1 MRNGKDEMV
10 PFSSFI
16 GVKSVL
22 ASPSLTRYQGI
33 PSVKIEGAAAPGQ
46 STGQAMTAMEKSAAS
61 LPPGFD
67 YAWTGLSYQQRV
79 SASQA
84 PLLYAVSI
92 IVVFLCLAALYESW
106 TIPLA
111 VLLAVPT
118 GIVGALGGV
127 YLRGMNNDIYLQI
140 ALLTIIGL
148 SAKNSILIVEFAR
161 ELHRGGKDLVSAT
174 VEASRLRLRPII
186 MTSLCFIL
194 GVVPLAVS
202 SGAGSGAQNALGT
215 AVLTGMITA
224 TGLGIYYTPLFF
236 VWVTRLFSKNGAAH
250 DHTRRGHLWRSLCKY
265 LHLRP
270 AKKETGK

>member
-1 MRNGKDEMV
+1 M

-46 STGQAMTAMEKSAAS
+46 SSGQAMAAIEKSAAN
-61 LPPGFD
+61 LPSGFD
-67 YAWTGLSYQQRV
+67 YAWTGLSYQQRT
-79 SASQA
+79 ATSQA
-84 PLLYAVSI
+84 PILYAVSI

-118 GIVGALGGV
+118 GVIGALGGV

-161 ELHRGGKDLVSAT
+161 ALHKGGKDVVSAT

-186 MTSLCFIL
+186 MTSLCFVL
-194 GVVPLAVS
+194 GVLPLAFS
-202 SGAGSGAQNALGT
+202 NGAGSGAQNALGT
-215 AVLTGMITA
+215 AVLAGMLTA
-224 TGLGIYYTPLFF
+224 TGLGVYYTPLFF
-236 VWVTRLFSKNGAAH
+236 IVVTRIFSRKQKNCAASA
-250 DHTRRGHLWRSLCKY
+250 RSE
-265 LHLRP
+265 
-270 AKKETGK
+270 A

>member
-1 MRNGKDEMV
+1 MV
-10 PFSSFI
+10 PFTSII

-46 STGQAMTAMEKSAAS
+46 SLGRAMAAMEKSATN

-67 YAWTGLSYQQRV
+67 YAWTGLAYQQRV

-118 GIVGALGGV
+118 GGIGALGGV

-161 ELHRGGKDLVSAT
+161 ALHKGGKDVVSAT

-186 MTSLCFIL
+186 MTSLCFII
-194 GVVPLAVS
+194 GVLPLAAS
-202 SGAGSGAQNALGT
+202 NGAGSGAQNALGT
-215 AVLTGMITA
+215 AVLAGMLTA

-236 VWVTRLFSKNGAAH
+236 IVVTRFFSGK
-250 DHTRRGHLWRSLCKY
+250 LWRKY
-265 LHLRP
+265 PSANISAQQEKR
-270 AKKETGK
+270 

>member
-1 MRNGKDEMV
+1 MKST
-10 PFSSFI
+10 SSSSGGTEIILTFAAGTDADTAQVQVQNKVQQALSLLPDTVQRL
-16 GVKSVL
+16 GV
-22 ASPSLTRYQGI
+22 Q
-33 PSVKIEGAAAPGQ
+33 
-46 STGQAMTAMEKSAAS
+46 
-61 LPPGFD
+61 
-67 YAWTGLSYQQRV
+67 V
-79 SASQA
+79 SK
-84 PLLYAVSI
+84 AVDNS
-92 IVVFLCLAALYESW
+92 F
-106 TIPLA
+106 
-111 VLLAVPT
+111 
-118 GIVGALGGV
+118 
-127 YLRGMNNDIYLQI
+127 MNNDIYLQI

-161 ELHRGGKDLVSAT
+161 ELHRGGKDLVAAT

-194 GVVPLAVS
+194 GVVPLALS

-236 VWVTRLFSKNGAAH
+236 IVVTRFFSGSGTAH
-250 DHTRRGHLWRSLCKY
+250 GQTRRGHLWSSLREY

>member
-1 MRNGKDEMV
+1 MV

-46 STGQAMTAMEKSAAS
+46 STGQAMVAMEKSAAS

-106 TIPLA
+106 TIPRA
-111 VLLAVPT
+111 VCWLCPR
-118 GIVGALGGV
+118 ALW
-127 YLRGMNNDIYLQI
+127 
-140 ALLTIIGL
+140 APWAACT
-148 SAKNSILIVEFAR
+148 AR
-161 ELHRGGKDLVSAT
+161 HE
-174 VEASRLRLRPII
+174 
-186 MTSLCFIL
+186 
-194 GVVPLAVS
+194 
-202 SGAGSGAQNALGT
+202 
-215 AVLTGMITA
+215 
-224 TGLGIYYTPLFF
+224 
-236 VWVTRLFSKNGAAH
+236 
-250 DHTRRGHLWRSLCKY
+250 
-265 LHLRP
+265 
-270 AKKETGK
+270 

>member
-1 MRNGKDEMV
+1 MV

-46 STGQAMTAMEKSAAS
+46 SSGQAMAAIEKSAAN
-61 LPPGFD
+61 LPSGFD
-67 YAWTGLSYQQRV
+67 YAWTGLSYQQRT
-79 SASQA
+79 ATSQA
-84 PLLYAVSI
+84 PILYAVSI

-118 GIVGALGGV
+118 GVIGALGGV

-161 ELHRGGKDLVSAT
+161 ALHKGGKDVVSAT

-186 MTSLCFIL
+186 MTSLCFVL
-194 GVVPLAVS
+194 GVLPLAFIN
-202 SGAGSGAQNALGT
+202 GAGSGAQNALGT
-215 AVLTGMITA
+215 AVLAGMLTA
-224 TGLGIYYTPLFF
+224 TGLGVYYTPLFF
-236 VWVTRLFSKNGAAH
+236 IFVTRIFSRKQKNCAA
-250 DHTRRGHLWRSLCKY
+250 S
-265 LHLRP
+265 
-270 AKKETGK
+270 AKSEA